1 MLFRFEY
8 SEHLYALL
16 AIPVLVVFFV
26 LMRYARKRALAAFG
40 DHSLVQQL
48 MPQMSRYKHGLKF
61 VLLMLAVALLAIGW
75 ANPQWGSKKEK
86 VKRKSVDIFIAL
98 DISRSMMVEDIRPNR
113 LERAK
118 LFAQKLVKTL
128 KGDRIGLII
137 FAGNAYLQMPLT
149 TDYAA
154 AQLFI
159 KSANPRMAPSQGT
172 AIVDAIELAERSFE
186 EDNKQHKAMILIT
199 DGENHDDEA
208 LTRAEEAYNN
218 GLLIFSVG
226 VGTSKGDFIPMRIG
240 GRQDF
245 KRDNS
250 GNPIISRLNEEMLG
264 ELSEAGGGAYHNL
277 LEEDKILP
285 SLRKGIEKIEKREF
299 EQRVFTE
306 FESYFQYFIAAAL
319 LLILLEFGISY
330 RKSQWASGTDLFETR
345 KEK

>member
-8 SEHLYALL
+8 TEHLYALL
-16 AIPVLVVFFV
+16 AIPLLIVFF
-26 LMRYARKRALAAFG
+26 LIMWSARKKAIAAFG
-40 DHSLVQQL
+40 ENSLVRQL
-48 MPQMSRYKHGLKF
+48 MPQMSNYKHSIKF
-61 VLLMLAVALLAIGW
+61 VILLLAVALLVIGW

-86 VKRKSVDIFIAL
+86 VNRKSVDIFIAL
-98 DISRSMMVEDIRPNR
+98 DISRSMLAQDIRPNR

-118 LFAQKLVKTL
+118 LFAQKLVNEL

-159 KSANPRMAPSQGT
+159 KSANPKMAPSQGT

-186 EDNKQHKAMILIT
+186 EENKQHKALIVIT
-199 DGENHDDEA
+199 DGENHDQEA
-208 LTRAEEAYNN
+208 LERTKTAYED
-218 GLLIFSVG
+218 GLLVFTVG
-226 VGTSKGDFIPMRIG
+226 VGTANGDFIPMTVG

-250 GNPIISRLNEEMLG
+250 GNPVISRLNEEMLE
-264 ELSEAGGGAYHNL
+264 ELASAGGGAYHNL
-277 LEEDKILP
+277 LEESKILP
-285 SLRKGIEKIEKREF
+285 SLRTGIERIEKREF

-306 FESYFQYFIAAAL
+306 FESYFQYFIAGAL
-319 LLILLEFGISY
+319 LLILIEFLISY
-330 RKSQWASGTDLFETR
+330 QKSKWLAGRDIFESRK
-345 KEK
+345 K